1 MITTPLSPGGG
12 GGGTGRVVQ
21 KAGPSSARSSPAAL
35 FWRSAGPS
43 AAIRTCGNVSSYSTR
58 TPLRAYAVASQTM
71 NPGLDITDVGG
82 APTMPSP
89 DLRDMATLQLGMLYQ
104 LLSMAGNNYSSMR
117 CTVYARTFMDVGPGQ
132 VKLVR
137 VAKFPVTPGQ
147 GDDLHNAQQSSL
159 LLHTEQSW
167 ALQGGSAAVDPS
179 GLIEDCLLQ
188 REVVALPHS
197 SALVFPLVDSGVLVG
212 LLVVEQQQQSVD
224 ASVAAAGAVAG
235 QPGVGSSSNS
245 GQPAADTA
253 FASIPALAAGG
264 AAAML
269 PKLCLAREE
278 AARAAER
285 SGSSSD
291 SSGSSVSGVQECS
304 VEGLL
309 DDGVEGERARAGHHR
324 TLTDEEMRCLR
335 LAVPLLAKACGM
347 DARAS
352 WQVAQSSLTAA
363 AARGLL
369 REAQRPLST
378 LNTFG
383 SMLVPRLKDGEPDK
397 DMAKGILLQGR
408 RLQDLVWQLEE
419 ALHGPSPQ
427 AAAAAAAAAGM
438 PVATAAGGAALPS
451 GASVV
456 TGGVALGPG
465 AGVTGIA
472 AGLGAGL
479 GSGPASPFRSPVALP
494 LDQSP
499 AVQELLQLPP
509 PRPVAL
515 PPRAAPDE
523 PAAPAVDT
531 ATPQGLASPPPV
543 HPGRVTYAEPATPS
557 STLEPSSSAPGS
569 APFTIRQPAARP
581 APAGPGAAMATIDV
595 ETDSSSSDAAC
606 AAGGAGAESSAPGSP
621 RAGALPSALAVERAG
636 AGGGAVGAA
645 GPFSW
650 ASGPAVSTN
659 LVAALAGVL
668 TAACRLAAVSGIG
681 FIVNSPLSAVLPRR
695 STGKARA
702 PGAGSAADA
711 AALGAAGDRAP
722 RVVRPSS
729 ASSSLG
735 ADLDSVVEGPRLIP
749 RPARPL
755 LVGVRAALVAKIVG
769 YMLDI
774 CLQSTPRGGQLCVS
788 ARQDGAGV
796 QLVLLHTGRMDLQ
809 RLHMRSRSLMAATT
823 SPAAAAAAS
832 AVPVMATAAAAA
844 SRAASSHAAVAGRG
858 SGPPQQQPPSVG
870 APAGASGAQAG
881 SGVLSVEL
889 AQELAQQAGGH
900 LTVSYPCNMVNASSG
915 SLDLG
920 TSVEIWL
927 PGPGALN

>member
-1 MITTPLSPGGG
+1 MS
-12 GGGTGRVVQ
+12 
-21 KAGPSSARSSPAAL
+21 
-35 FWRSAGPS
+35 
-43 AAIRTCGNVSSYSTR
+43 
-58 TPLRAYAVASQTM
+58 
-71 NPGLDITDVGG
+71 PGLDMTDVSS
-82 APTMPSP
+82 APAMPSP

-104 LLSMAGNNYSSMR
+104 LLSMAGTNYSSMR

-137 VAKFPVTPGQ
+137 VAKFPVAPGQ
-147 GDDLHNAQQSSL
+147 GDDLLTAQQSTL

-179 GLIEDCLLQ
+179 GLIEDCLLH

-212 LLVVEQQQQSVD
+212 LLVVELD
-224 ASVAAAGAVAG
+224 AAAAGAGAG
-235 QPGVGSSSNS
+235 AGGHPHQQAAGAGAGSAQPVVD
-245 GQPAADTA
+245 AA

-269 PKLCLAREE
+269 PKLCLAQE
-278 AARAAER
+278 AAAAGR
-285 SGSSSD
+285 GGAGGSGI
-291 SSGSSVSGVQECS
+291 SGVQECG

-309 DDGVEGERARAGHHR
+309 DDDVEGGRAKAGHPR
-324 TLTDEEMRCLR
+324 NLTDEELRCLR

-438 PVATAAGGAALPS
+438 PVATGGPALSAGSLA
-451 GASVV
+451 
-456 TGGVALGPG
+456 GGVALGRGVGAPG
-465 AGVTGIA
+465 VA
-472 AGLGAGL
+472 AGL
-479 GSGPASPFRSPVALP
+479 GSGLASPFRSPVALP

-523 PAAPAVDT
+523 LAAPAVDI
-531 ATPQGLASPPPV
+531 AAPQALASPPPV

-557 STLEPSSSAPGS
+557 STLEPSSSAPGL
-569 APFTIRQPAARP
+569 APFTIRQPAAARAAVRP
-581 APAGPGAAMATIDV
+581 GAPPAGPGAAMATIDV
-595 ETDSSSSDAAC
+595 ETDSGTSSTTSPDGACGASGAGRTDSSS
-606 AAGGAGAESSAPGSP
+606 PGSP
-621 RAGALPSALAVERAG
+621 RAGALVAIERSGGGSG
-636 AGGGAVGAA
+636 AGGPSAS

-650 ASGPAVSTN
+650 AQGSGVSTN

-695 STGKARA
+695 STGKPR
-702 PGAGSAADA
+702 PGSGSGSAADG

-722 RVVRPSS
+722 RAQRPSS
-729 ASSSLG
+729 SAAAAA

-796 QLVLLHTGRMDLQ
+796 QLLLLHTGRMDLQ

-823 SPAAAAAAS
+823 APAAAAAAA
-832 AVPVMATAAAAA
+832 AVPVMAAAAA
-844 SRAASSHAAVAGRG
+844 RGGGHAAVAAAGSGRG
-858 SGPPQQQPPSVG
+858 SAAQPSVTTT
-870 APAGASGAQAG
+870 AGAGGAQAG

-900 LTVSYPCNMVNASSG
+900 LTVSYPCNMVNAGSG